1 MIRTQ
6 RGFTFHST
14 RRSTQPLYFIVF
26 VASLNQRENK
36 KRLFVIKR
44 NFHGTNEPK
53 KAEVTSIEQEQIFE
67 AWLNKYKALIFKIVR
82 AYAFTV
88 ADQDDLF
95 QEIALQIWR
104 SVPSFQ
110 KASSVTTWVYRV
122 AINTAI
128 KWVRKERK
136 HQGVKEISPV
146 LCLQPDNTG
155 VADERLDWLYQEIH
169 KLDKIDRSLSL
180 LLLDGLSYKEMSDIL
195 GITESNVGVKISRI
209 KKQLIAKS
217 LNYTSYGI

>member
-1 MIRTQ
+1 M
-6 RGFTFHST
+6 
-14 RRSTQPLYFIVF
+14 
-26 VASLNQRENK
+26 
-36 KRLFVIKR
+36 
-44 NFHGTNEPK
+44 
-53 KAEVTSIEQEQIFE
+53 TSIEQEQIFE
-67 AWLNKYKALIFKIVR
+67 AWLNQYKELIFKIVR

-104 SVPSFQ
+104 SVPSFLQ
-110 KASSVTTWVYRV
+110 ASSVMTWVYRV

-128 KWVRKERK
+128 KWVKKERK
-136 HQGVKEISPV
+136 HQGAKEISPA
-146 LCLQPDNTG
+146 LCLQPENTG
-155 VADERLDWLYQEIH
+155 KVDERLDWLYQEIH

-180 LLLDGLSYKEMSDIL
+180 LLLDGLSYKEMSDIM

-217 LNYTSYGI
+217 LKYTSYGI